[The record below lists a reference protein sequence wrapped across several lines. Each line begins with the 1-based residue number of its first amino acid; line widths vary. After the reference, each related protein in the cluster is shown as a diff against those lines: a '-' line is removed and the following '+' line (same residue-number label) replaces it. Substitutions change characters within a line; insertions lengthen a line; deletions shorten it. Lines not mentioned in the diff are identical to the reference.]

1 MQLSRPEATLD
12 PTEAINLFGYFIIQ
26 HVELFRSVAVAIT
39 QLNMALLTQ
48 AALTRIQSFGDF
60 IARIAADN
68 AVAVASRQPNWALLK
83 QTALTTVQSFGHLT
97 AKVTTDC
104 TQYLAITFHQ
114 IIQYLRSAAEYEVKA
129 HASKPHGG
137 PSEASLTTSI
147 GWLFSQ
153 KASTSIA
160 QHAGMT
166 LDQVPYAARTFEP
179 IIRFAVRLQLSYD
192 TIPMMVINGVW
203 SGCKTG
209 LRSPLEW
216 ASHLALILM
225 QIIGGWVKKLV
236 FIILLWLLFG
246 FVTWRLS
253 RRMVGRMVAT
263 AHEIY
268 FWLVASLLF
277 VGGLW
282 ASCYALLG

>member
-1 MQLSRPEATLD
+1 MQPSRPGASLD
-12 PTEAINLFGYFIIQ
+12 PMEAINLFGYSINQ
-26 HVELFRSVAVAIT
+26 YVELFRSVAVAIT
-39 QLNMALLTQ
+39 QLNLALLTQ

-60 IARIAADN
+60 IAKIAADG
-68 AVAVASRQPNWALLK
+68 AVAVASRQPNWALLM
-83 QTALTTVQSFGHLT
+83 QTAVTTVQSFVHVT

-114 IIQYLRSAAEYEVKA
+114 TIQYLRSAAEFEVEA
-129 HASKPHGG
+129 HVLKPHGG

-160 QHAGMT
+160 KHAGMT
-166 LDQVPYAARTFEP
+166 LDQVPYVARTFEP
-179 IIRFAVRLQLSYD
+179 IIRFAVRLQSSYD

-203 SGCKTG
+203 SSCKTA
-209 LRSPLEW
+209 LLSPLEW
-216 ASHLALILM
+216 ASHSALILM
-225 QIIGGWVKKLV
+225 QNIGAWVKKLA

-246 FVTWRLS
+246 FVTWRLA
-253 RRMVGRMVAT
+253 RRMAGRMVAT

-282 ASCYALLG
+282 ASWYALFG